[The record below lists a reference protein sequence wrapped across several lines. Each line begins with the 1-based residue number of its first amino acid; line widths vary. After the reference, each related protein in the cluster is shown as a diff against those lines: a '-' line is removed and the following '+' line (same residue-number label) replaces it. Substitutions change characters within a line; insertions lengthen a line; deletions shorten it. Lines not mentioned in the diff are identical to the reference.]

1 VPHLRQSQRACSAI
15 EAADGR
21 KVIIPEYQSSGQP
34 MDEVR
39 HADPLA
45 RACELAATIAAAA
58 DEAERL
64 RRLPPALL
72 DRLHEARLFRMLYPR
87 SVGGDEV
94 EPGIYVLAVE
104 ELARADGS
112 VGWCASIANSIGLFA
127 PYLGLDVARRVFSD
141 PCATCAWGPP
151 NDSLAIA
158 VAGGYRVTGR
168 WDFASGCRHSSWIGA
183 HGAVVEPDGSLR
195 LNRFGRP
202 TIRTWLFPAE
212 EATLL
217 DNWNPIGL
225 RGTASESYMVKDLFV
240 PEELSGT
247 REDPT
252 LRGEPGP
259 LYAFPQ
265 QTLYSVGIASVAL
278 GIARG
283 MLEAFI
289 ELALR
294 KTPRGT
300 GRLADNAVIQ
310 AEIARSEARLGAARA
325 YLVDTVRDIYGRAG
339 DVAPIDV
346 PDRARARL
354 AGSYAVTSAIAV
366 ADWTYKA
373 AGVDAIFPGS
383 PFERRFRDIH
393 TVSQQIQSRDAHY
406 ETVGQVLLG
415 NPPEVFF

>member
-1 VPHLRQSQRACSAI
+1 
-15 EAADGR
+15 
-21 KVIIPEYQSSGQP
+21 
-34 MDEVR
+34 MDDVR
-39 HADPLA
+39 RADPLA
-45 RACELAATIAAAA
+45 RARDLAETISAAA
-58 DEAERL
+58 DETERR
-64 RRLPPALL
+64 RRLPTPLV

-94 EPGIYVLAVE
+94 EPGLYVLAVE

-112 VGWCASIANSIGLFA
+112 VGWCVSIANSIGLFA
-127 PYLGLDVARRVFSD
+127 PYLALEGAREVFGD
-141 PCATCAWGPP
+141 PRATCAWGPP
-151 NDSLAIA
+151 NDCQGIA

-168 WDFASGCRHSSWIGA
+168 WDFASGCRHASWMGA

-212 EATLL
+212 RATLL
-217 DNWNPIGL
+217 DNWIPIGL
-225 RGTASESYMVKDLFV
+225 RGTASESYTVADLFV
-240 PEELSGT
+240 PEEFTGT

-252 LRGEPGP
+252 LRREPGK

-283 MLEAFI
+283 MLDAFV
-289 ELALR
+289 ELAVR
-294 KTPRGT
+294 KTPRGA

-310 AEIARSEARLGAARA
+310 AEVARCEARLGAARC
-325 YLVDTVRDIYGRAG
+325 YLVDTLRTIFDHAE

-354 AGSYAVTSAIAV
+354 AGSHAVSSAVAV

-383 PFERRFRDIH
+383 SFERRFRDIH
-393 TVSQQIQSRDAHY
+393 TVSQQIQSRDSHY

-415 NPPEVFF
+415 QPPEVFF

>member
-1 VPHLRQSQRACSAI
+1 MNDLSLSSPVARARDLSGLIIADADAI
-15 EAADGR
+15 ER
-21 KVIIPEYQSSGQP
+21 N
-34 MDEVR
+34 
-39 HADPLA
+39 
-45 RACELAATIAAAA
+45 
-58 DEAERL
+58 
-64 RRLPPALL
+64 RRLTEPVLEA
-72 DRLHEARLFRMLYPR
+72 LHEARLFRLLYPR

-94 EPGIYVLAVE
+94 DPAVYIDAVA

-112 VGWCASIANSIGLFA
+112 VGWCASIADSIGLFA
-127 PYLGLDVARRVFSD
+127 PYLDLQAARAVFAD
-141 PCATCAWGPP
+141 ARATCAWGPP
-151 NDSLAIA
+151 NDCRGTA
-158 VAGGYRVTGR
+158 VPGGYRVAGR
-168 WDFASGCRHSSWIGA
+168 WDFASGCRHSRWMGA
-183 HGAVVEPDGSLR
+183 HGTVVEPDGSLR

-202 TIRTWLFPAE
+202 TVLTWLFPVEHAK
-212 EATLL
+212 LL
-217 DNWNPIGL
+217 DNWDPIGL
-225 RGTASESYMVKDLFV
+225 RGTASESYSVEDLLV
-240 PEELSGT
+240 PEEFTGT

-252 LRGEPGP
+252 LRREPGA

-283 MLEAFI
+283 MLDAFI
-289 ELALR
+289 ELAVR

-310 AEIARSEARLGAARA
+310 AEVARAEASLGAAHC
-325 YLVDTVRDIYGRAG
+325 YLIDTVTAIYRRAG
-339 DVAPIDV
+339 PSAPIDI

-354 AGSYAVTSAIAV
+354 AGSNAITSAVTV
-366 ADWTYKA
+366 AGWTYKA

-415 NPPEVFF
+415 DPPEVFF

>member
-1 VPHLRQSQRACSAI
+1 MNDLSLPSPVARARDLARLIVAEADAI
-15 EAADGR
+15 ERG
-21 KVIIPEYQSSGQP
+21 
-34 MDEVR
+34 
-39 HADPLA
+39 
-45 RACELAATIAAAA
+45 
-58 DEAERL
+58 
-64 RRLPPALL
+64 RRLTEPVVEE
-72 DRLHEARLFRMLYPR
+72 LHQTRLFRMLYPH

-94 EPGIYVLAVE
+94 EPAIYIDAVG

-112 VGWCASIANSIGLFA
+112 VGWCVSIANSTGLFA
-127 PYLGLDVARRVFSD
+127 PYLELEAARTVFGPPRS
-141 PCATCAWGPP
+141 TCAWGPP
-151 NDSLAIA
+151 NDCRGIA
-158 VAGGYRVTGR
+158 VPGGYRVTGR
-168 WDFASGCRHSSWIGA
+168 WDFASGCRHASWMGA
-183 HGAVVEPDGSLR
+183 HGTVVEPDGSLR
-195 LNRFGRP
+195 LTDFGRP
-202 TIRTWLFPAE
+202 TLRTWLFPVEQAN
-212 EATLL
+212 LL

-225 RGTASESYMVKDLFV
+225 RGTASESYTVEDLFV
-240 PEELSGT
+240 PEEFTGT

-252 LRGEPGP
+252 LRREPGP

-283 MLEAFI
+283 MVDAFV

-310 AEIARSEARLGAARA
+310 AEVVRAEARLGAARC
-325 YLVDTVRDIYGRAG
+325 YLIDTVTEIYRRAG
-339 DVAPIDV
+339 QMAPTHAAPIDI

-354 AGSYAVTSAIAV
+354 AGSNAITSAVTV
-366 ADWTYKA
+366 ANRTYKA

-393 TVSQQIQSRDAHY
+393 TLSQQIQSRDAHY

-415 NPPEVFF
+415 NPPEVFL

>member
-1 VPHLRQSQRACSAI
+1 MNDLSLPSPVARARDLARLIAAEADAI
-15 EAADGR
+15 ERG
-21 KVIIPEYQSSGQP
+21 
-34 MDEVR
+34 
-39 HADPLA
+39 
-45 RACELAATIAAAA
+45 
-58 DEAERL
+58 
-64 RRLPPALL
+64 RRLTAPVVEE
-72 DRLHEARLFRMLYPR
+72 LHRARLFRMLYPR

-94 EPGIYVLAVE
+94 APAVYIDAVG

-112 VGWCASIANSIGLFA
+112 VGWCVSIANSTGLFA
-127 PYLGLDVARRVFSD
+127 PYLDPEAARTVFEPPRS
-141 PCATCAWGPP
+141 TCAWGPP
-151 NDSLAIA
+151 NECRGIA
-158 VAGGYRVTGR
+158 VPGGYRVTGR
-168 WDFASGCRHSSWIGA
+168 WDFASGCRHASWMGA
-183 HGAVVEPDGSLR
+183 HGTVVEPDGSLR
-195 LNRFGRP
+195 LNNFGRP
-202 TIRTWLFPAE
+202 TLRTWLFPIEQAR
-212 EATLL
+212 LL

-225 RGTASESYMVKDLFV
+225 RGTASESYTVEDLFV
-240 PEELSGT
+240 PEEFTGT

-252 LRGEPGP
+252 LLREPGP

-283 MLEAFI
+283 MLDAFV

-310 AEIARSEARLGAARA
+310 AEVARAEARLGAARC
-325 YLVDTVRDIYGRAG
+325 YLIDTVTEIYSRA
-339 DVAPIDV
+339 VASAPIDI

-354 AGSYAVTSAIAV
+354 AGSNAITSAVAV
-366 ADWTYKA
+366 ANWTYKA

-393 TVSQQIQSRDAHY
+393 TLSQQIQSRDAHY

-415 NPPEVFF
+415 NPPEVFL